1 MLRAS
6 VKRCLARV
14 SSFCS
19 RWHRPGVSP
28 KDPCHKAALR
38 AFGCGYDRRVPDE
51 VRRLGQLF
59 RAFVWGQLVAAT
71 IWVIVTIAI
80 APESVVFRISVLA
93 AQAAVSFATLALERS
108 GRLTAA
114 AILLVTTIWMILALR
129 VLATAAPSHGAW
141 FLFAVLVG
149 VAGLFIGLRAAL
161 ATAIASAAYG
171 LIVLALAERDL
182 LVAIPAPGPWL
193 DWVAGIL
200 LFSLIAILQVA
211 AVRLYRGG
219 LELASAAS
227 LRHRAL
233 FDSAPIALFELD
245 LHGER
250 PVTTD
255 ANETARR
262 LLGRDDDAAI
272 AAPGE
277 VVDALVAARGRGQQ
291 LIDQELAIELAGEQR
306 QVIVRAELPAAGDDL
321 HNVVVSLVDVTE
333 QRRLAE
339 RVHDARRF
347 ETVASVAGSIA
358 HDFNNLLTVSQ
369 LNADRLGRRVSEVR
383 ASQELE
389 RIRDANTRASGLTR
403 QLLVFSRRDIAHRQV
418 FDPDRVIDKVV
429 ALLRRTLD
437 PRIELAV
444 ELCAD
449 GGTVEMDPAQLE
461 LVLSNL
467 VHNAADSIGERGTLR
482 IECRR
487 KRDGIAII
495 VSDTGAGMTAAAK
508 ARAFEPF
515 FTTRPGKRAGLGL
528 PIVQSVVH
536 EAGGTVAIESTPGA
550 GTRVEILLPLA
561 NPIGTAADASTAGLE
576 RILLVEDDDGVREVA
591 RSTLEEAGYTV
602 IAVRSG
608 AEALAE
614 VANGASVDLVV
625 SDLVMP
631 GLGGRELV
639 DRLRAS
645 RPKLPVLYVSGHA
658 ADGPPVLGDS
668 RVGFLAKPFSAS
680 QLLASVRL
688 VLPDGP

>member
-1 MLRAS
+1 
-6 VKRCLARV
+6 
-14 SSFCS
+14 
-19 RWHRPGVSP
+19 
-28 KDPCHKAALR
+28 
-38 AFGCGYDRRVPDE
+38 VPDE

-93 AQAAVSFATLALERS
+93 AHAAVSFATLALERS

-358 HDFNNLLTVSQ
+358 HDFNNLLSAILGRVQILRRDPRKEGADRDLAVIERAALDGRETVRRIQEFSRLRRDRRFAAVDLGEVLRDVVEITRPRWQNDFDGRSQ
-369 LNADRLGRRVSEVR
+369 RVELEADTPQVPPVLGSGSELREVMTNLVLNAL
-383 ASQELE
+383 
-389 RIRDANTRASGLTR
+389 DAMP
-403 QLLVFSRRDIAHRQV
+403 Q
-418 FDPDRVIDKVV
+418 
-429 ALLRRTLD
+429 
-437 PRIELAV
+437 
-444 ELCAD
+444 
-449 GGTVEMDPAQLE
+449 GG
-461 LVLSNL
+461 S
-467 VHNAADSIGERGTLR
+467 LR
-482 IECRR
+482 IACRSE
-487 KRDGIAII
+487 GAQ
-495 VSDTGAGMTAAAK
+495 VVVTVADTGTGMTEDV
-508 ARAFEPF
+508 RRQMFDPF
-515 FTTRPGKRAGLGL
+515 FTTKGAKGMGLGMSVVYGILTRHGAGIDVDTAPGRGTTFTLRFDRATEALVPAGGDGAAMPQLLRPGRILVIDDEAEIAEIVRDVLASEGHEVTTALCGAHGVESVRAGSYDLVFTDLGM
-528 PIVQSVVH
+528 PDMSGWEVAERVH
-536 EAGGTVAIESTPGA
+536 EISPGSA
-550 GTRVEILLPLA
+550 VV
-561 NPIGTAADASTAGLE
+561 
-576 RILLVEDDDGVREVA
+576 LVTGWGATLDEDDVRRRGV
-591 RSTLEEAGYTV
+591 EA
-602 IAVRSG
+602 
-608 AEALAE
+608 
-614 VANGASVDLVV
+614 VV
-625 SDLVMP
+625 NKP
-631 GLGGRELV
+631 FEIQELV
-639 DRLRAS
+639 
-645 RPKLPVLYVSGHA
+645 
-658 ADGPPVLGDS
+658 
-668 RVGFLAKPFSAS
+668 RVTAR
-680 QLLASVRL
+680 LLARAQSC
-688 VLPDGP
+688 